1 MISNGITEEEF
12 VEKAIDKIS
21 EHKKMTIKHFIEIF
35 LLEFS
40 NLQEILLN
48 LDLIE
53 WKKIAQEER
62 NKLFD
67 IEKII

>member
-1 MISNGITEEEF
+1 
-12 VEKAIDKIS
+12 
-21 EHKKMTIKHFIEIF
+21 MTIKHFIEIF

>member
-53 WKKIAQEER
+53 
-62 NKLFD
+62 
-67 IEKII
+67 